1 MTYAKELESFLD
13 TFEQLDDPRIERSK
27 LHPLLEILLVT
38 VCGVAAGCDGW
49 SDIELFGKQRL
60 AFLRKFRPFENGVPS
75 DDTLRRFF
83 RSVNPEQF
91 QLLFTQWIQQ
101 SLEPEENTGSR
112 TIAIDGKCLRGS
124 HDGAKRALH
133 LVSAFASEAHL
144 VLGQLKVADKSNEI
158 TAIPTLLQALDLRGS
173 TITID
178 AMGCQTAIAEQII
191 QGGGEFVLGLK
202 GNQGTLLDDVRT
214 WFESPPEGGR
224 CESCQQVDKGHGR
237 LEVRRI
243 SLNSDIQW
251 LREGHPKWTQIRSII
266 QVQSTRTLDEQ
277 ESQESRYYISS
288 LTSAEAAAKAI
299 REHWGIENQLH
310 WVLDMSFGED
320 QSRIR
325 KGNAPQN
332 ISVIRHVVLNVINQI
347 KSKRQSVRQY
357 RKLIGWS
364 DEALE
369 LFLRALI

>member
-1 MTYAKELESFLD
+1 MTLPKELASFLD
-13 TFEQLDDPRIERSK
+13 TFEQLDDPRIDRRK
-27 LHPLLEILLVT
+27 LHPLLEILLLT

-49 SDIELFGKQRL
+49 ADIEQFGKL
-60 AFLRKFRPFENGVPS
+60 KLDALRTFRPFENGVPS

-91 QLLFTQWIQQ
+91 QQLFTQWMQQ
-101 SLEPEENTGSR
+101 SLEPGDAGSR

-124 HDGAKRALH
+124 HDGAQRALH
-133 LVSAFASEAHL
+133 MVSAFASEARL
-144 VLGQLKVADKSNEI
+144 VLGQCKVADKSNEI
-158 TAIPTLLQALDLRGS
+158 TAIPELLKVLDLRDS

-178 AMGCQTAIAEQII
+178 AIGCQTAIADQIVE
-191 QGGGEFVLGLK
+191 GGGQFVLGLK
-202 GNQGTLLDDVRT
+202 GNQGSLHDDVRT
-214 WFESPPEGGR
+214 WFESQPHGSQ
-224 CESCQQVDKGHGR
+224 CETVEQADKGHGR
-237 LEVRRI
+237 VEYRRV
-243 SLNSDIQW
+243 SLSSDLQW
-251 LREGHPKWTQIRSII
+251 LRDRHPKWSKILGII
-266 QVQSTRTLDEQ
+266 QIQSTRIVDGK
-277 ESQESRYYISS
+277 ESKEARYYISS

-332 ISVIRHVVLNVINQI
+332 VAVIRHAVLNVINRL
-347 KSKRQSVRQY
+347 KTKRQSVKQY

-364 DEALE
+364 DEVLVAFLKAL
-369 LFLRALI
+369 F